1 MSKLLLKSD
10 LIKAGVSP
18 AIYPVFDH
26 LWPTGMPLDAAN
38 VKRAEATGINIY
50 PLAQQILPA
59 GAWTAYI
66 QAEAGLINAHK
77 TQFDTLTQER
87 NASIAVSRLGINEV
101 LDSAAAQLTGDI
113 AALGQDV
120 AVLTGWDSNP
130 DVIRAPFNAA
140 LAAVEAGIA
149 AHIAAHNQIQ
159 AGYGVAVKALDAALE
174 DDKIAALAAV
184 IDAIPEPEQGAEP
197 QA

>member
-1 MSKLLLKSD
+1 MAD
-10 LIKAGVSP
+10 WHAARRDQRQTRRGNRHQ
-18 AIYPVFDH
+18 H
-26 LWPTGMPLDAAN
+26 LSAC
-38 VKRAEATGINIY
+38 ATDT
-50 PLAQQILPA
+50 AA

-87 NASIAVSRLGINEV
+87 NASITVSRLGINEV

-140 LAAVEAGIA
+140 LAAVEAG
-149 AHIAAHNQIQ
+149 
-159 AGYGVAVKALDAALE
+159 ALPRISPRTTKFRRAM
-174 DDKIAALAAV
+174 V
-184 IDAIPEPEQGAEP
+184 WR
-197 QA
+197 